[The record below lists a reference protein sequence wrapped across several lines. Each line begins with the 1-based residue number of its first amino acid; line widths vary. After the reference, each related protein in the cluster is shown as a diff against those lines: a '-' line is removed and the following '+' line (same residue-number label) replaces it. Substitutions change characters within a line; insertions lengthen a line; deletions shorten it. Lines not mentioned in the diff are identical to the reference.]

1 MLFFPNIK
9 HIKVIKEDYR
19 TKEFEIHMVPTNI
32 EKFVDMCAS
41 MAKDIVEG
49 KKILFPTNKGN
60 LYFEQVVGR
69 IQNVLINDFKYT
81 KELKAFYY
89 KKSNYGEE
97 TMETINI
104 DKSIGINDIIFCT
117 NYLSV
122 GVDICDR
129 YKFSV
134 YFNETWIAQDIE
146 QFANRLRNND
156 LYIKMFLEM
165 EDSTG
170 MPINYYHTAK
180 LDLSFEQK
188 DLLFVRDLIQTCN
201 DMLERNEEESKYN
214 PLITSLLTSNRYLK
228 YDENDCRYYV
238 DETTYKLFVFE
249 ERYSEYSKQLNVL
262 INGMKYYGYTVT
274 RTDHTQRISE
284 ENAVNLREMFHSYRV
299 SHYNY
304 QTTQTLM
311 FLNHLNYDQV
321 HH

>member
-1 MLFFPNIK
+1 M
-9 HIKVIKEDYR
+9 
-19 TKEFEIHMVPTNI
+19 M
-32 EKFVDMCAS
+32 
-41 MAKDIVEG
+41 
-49 KKILFPTNKGN
+49 
-60 LYFEQVVGR
+60 
-69 IQNVLINDFKYT
+69 
-81 KELKAFYY
+81 
-89 KKSNYGEE
+89 
-97 TMETINI
+97 
-104 DKSIGINDIIFCT
+104 
-117 NYLSV
+117 
-122 GVDICDR
+122 
-129 YKFSV
+129 
-134 YFNETWIAQDIE
+134 AQDVE
-146 QFANRLRNND
+146 QFANRVRNND

-284 ENAVNLREMFHSYRV
+284 ENAASRPKNRSQDPFSNNPGSFRSETASFCVVVSRRSYSDSDAQLV
-299 SHYNY
+299 P
-304 QTTQTLM
+304 
-311 FLNHLNYDQV
+311 V
-321 HH
+321 V